1 MYYKGERN
9 HVNQNLNEKWLG
21 MDKNKEFAEVVQTII
36 DGGGAKG
43 KFYADAPIPLLPSEQ
58 TLQSFKINSN
68 TYKVGDVQ
76 TPAQSIFVN
85 GAIISDLSGWANLSN
100 VLTRDYNNFYEA
112 NDQSIGNNV
121 VGTEFVMRETSSG
134 RYWRIKFS
142 SWTQGGNGG
151 GFSYERTEIDPN
163 TGQDLGATV
172 TFTKDDNVPNTDV
185 IIPGV
190 LEITRG
196 NQQGIYNSAL
206 EPNYD
211 NNTNVSP
218 LNTEWNSNFTVSI
231 NSYTIKCY
239 WSYNNYGKDNFIEE
253 YSTQDLVFNF
263 IFSLGFSF
271 NQDPGLGILNKIET
285 PTTLRKVDGT
295 SFIDSI
301 IPNVERDIYL
311 TVTCEGSSGSE
322 IKVNYITQF
331 KNVIDIFLFTNL
343 IQ

>member
-100 VLTRDYNNFYEA
+100 VLTRNYDNFYQA

-172 TFTKDDNVPNTDV
+172 TFTKVDNVPNTDV

-190 LEITRG
+190 LEITRD

-211 NNTNVSP
+211 NNTYVSP

-231 NSYTIKCY
+231 NPYTIKCY
-239 WSYNNYGKDNFIEE
+239 WSYNNYGKDNFIGE
-253 YSTQDLVFNF
+253 YTTTDLVFNF
-263 IFSLGFSF
+263 IFSSAFDLNQGIGLGF
-271 NQDPGLGILNKIET
+271 LNKIET

-331 KNVIDIFLFTNL
+331 KNILDIFLFTEL
-343 IQ
+343 IR